1 VSTEQIC
8 LSEQIPAVGEGE
20 SDVRKLSDLPSWFD
34 VKDGKPVVMFN
45 AGNGGDEDNQ
55 GDEGNQVRSMTVS
68 EPYTIL
74 FRAEMD
80 NDSINFIRKPMRK
93 WYKESSTHLASK
105 RDNGRIATEWA
116 IKDAKKMFL
125 CSDLY
130 EGCRLSDGKEGVLVT
145 SLLHPVHCKGK
156 IPRFGKAFKLDQAFS
171 SVTYRG
177 RVGESYMDMKEQFPI
192 GDRHC
197 SVKEMTEPN
206 IRPQESGNRCDT
218 RFAVLS
224 NGKWK
229 VGFYAVDKSF
239 ELSVKPY
246 SDRELIG
253 MKHREDEKTSGTYV
267 TINAFQQGIGTGSCG
282 PYTLDEHCYDAS
294 KDYIVRFI
302 ITREHIDG

>member
-1 VSTEQIC
+1 
-8 LSEQIPAVGEGE
+8 
-20 SDVRKLSDLPSWFD
+20 
-34 VKDGKPVVMFN
+34 
-45 AGNGGDEDNQ
+45 
-55 GDEGNQVRSMTVS
+55 
-68 EPYTIL
+68 
-74 FRAEMD
+74 
-80 NDSINFIRKPMRK
+80 
-93 WYKESSTHLASK
+93 
-105 RDNGRIATEWA
+105 
-116 IKDAKKMFL
+116 
-125 CSDLY
+125 
-130 EGCRLSDGKEGVLVT
+130 
-145 SLLHPVHCKGK
+145 
-156 IPRFGKAFKLDQAFS
+156 
-171 SVTYRG
+171 
-177 RVGESYMDMKEQFPI
+177 
-192 GDRHC
+192 
-197 SVKEMTEPN
+197 MTEPN